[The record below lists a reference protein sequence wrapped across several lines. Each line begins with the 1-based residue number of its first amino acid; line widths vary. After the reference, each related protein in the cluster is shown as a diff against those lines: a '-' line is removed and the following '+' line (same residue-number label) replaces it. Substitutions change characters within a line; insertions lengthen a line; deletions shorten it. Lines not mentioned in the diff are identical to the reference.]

1 MNVDTEIRAATNSA
15 VSACL
20 FAVADVITRT
30 EVGITARIAMVPAA
44 YDVTDN
50 AMKALFN
57 SWKVVR

>member
-1 MNVDTEIRAATNSA
+1 MNIDSAIRISTNTA

-20 FAVADVITRT
+20 FLAADVITRV
-30 EVGITARIAMVPAA
+30 EVGIKARIATVPAA

-57 SWKVVR
+57 SWKVMR